1 MAQQKQGWL
10 SRLYEGREKSED
22 YARNSLPTNRWS
34 LFWDIFKGNFG
45 KIVKINLLML
55 IFFLPTSDLRARWCS
70 TQHSFARYSERE
82 YRLQSPRYSN
92 G

>member
-45 KIVKINLLML
+45 KIIKINLFVFKTKVSTL
-55 IFFLPTSDLRARWCS
+55 ITELSMPESLASPKRFC
-70 TQHSFARYSERE
+70 FAFQIHIIA
-82 YRLQSPRYSN
+82 LGQL
-92 G
+92 